1 MRISRQKLVLP
12 GAVLAGACV
21 FALLL
26 LITAPKVE
34 SLSPERQLLT
44 VRVMQA
50 KPASMRL
57 IVRSQGTVAP
67 RTESAVV
74 PEVSGRVLWTSP
86 ALVSGGFFEEGELL
100 LRIDPLDYEIR
111 VTKTRAAL
119 ARAEG
124 ELDHARQTRE
134 RLDGLAAREIASPSQ
149 LDDVRRNLRVAKASL
164 DEAKAN
170 LTQAR
175 RDLARTEIRAPYS
188 GRVRDERVDVGQ
200 FVSVGASIATIYATD
215 YVDIR
220 LPIPDSQLAYL
231 DLPLFRSSDALAEGP
246 EVVLHARFAG
256 AEHSWTGRIVRTE
269 GEIDSKSRMVHVVA
283 RVEDPYRATG
293 DSVTGDAVSAPL
305 AVGLFVRAEIEGS
318 EVRNVVVV
326 PREALRD
333 GNSILLLDDE
343 DRLRRQPVEVLRV
356 ERDRVLVRDV
366 PAGARICVSPL
377 QVFVDGMRVRAL
389 EPAGGETRTEV
400 NGARS

>member
-12 GAVLAGACV
+12 GAVLSGACV

-26 LITAPKVE
+26 LVTAPKVE
-34 SLSPERQLLT
+34 SMPPERQLLT
-44 VRVMQA
+44 VRVMHA

-57 IVRSQGTVAP
+57 TVRSQGTVAP

-86 ALVSGGFFEEGELL
+86 ALVSGGFFEVGELL

-124 ELDHARQTRE
+124 ELDHARQSRE
-134 RLDGLAAREIASPSQ
+134 RLDGLAERDIASPSQ
-149 LDDVRRNLRVAKASL
+149 LDDVRRNLRVAQATL
-164 DEAKAN
+164 DEAQAN

-215 YVDIR
+215 YVEIR

-231 DLPLFRSSDALAEGP
+231 ELPLFRAGNALAEGP
-246 EVVLHARFAG
+246 KVVLRARFAG
-256 AEHSWTGRIVRTE
+256 ADHSWTGRIVRTE
-269 GEIDSKSRMVHVVA
+269 GEIDTKSRMVHVVA
-283 RVEDPYRATG
+283 RVEDPYRMTG
-293 DSVTGDAVSAPL
+293 DSATGDAVVAPL
-305 AVGLFVRAEIEGS
+305 AVGLFVRAEIAGS

-343 DRLRRQPVEVLRV
+343 DRLRRRPVEVLRID
-356 ERDRVLVRDV
+356 RDRVLVRDV
-366 PAGARICVSPL
+366 PVGARICVSPL

-389 EPAGGETRTEV
+389 EPTGGETRTEV
-400 NGARS
+400 NEARS